1 MGSQGAIAAPSPLPP
16 PSNFPRLQVSDTAG
30 GALPPP
36 QALQELRGGS
46 HGLTVFPQS
55 VIIPS
60 LAGSH
65 HQVIPLLIKI
75 LQPLITQLIIAV
87 FASPGLAMQA
97 LGEPG
102 LLFPEPDF
110 GGAAPVV
117 YSPTQMQ
124 PSVPLASTVGRG
136 APVSPTP
143 GATPETP

>member
-1 MGSQGAIAAPSPLPP
+1 MTGKLALPSP
-16 PSNFPRLQVSDTAG
+16 
-30 GALPPP
+30 
-36 QALQELRGGS
+36 QASQELRGGS
-46 HGLTVFPQS
+46 HGLTVFLQS

-60 LAGSH
+60 LARSH

-87 FASPGLAMQA
+87 FTRPGLAMQA
-97 LGEPG
+97 LGGHG

-110 GGAAPVV
+110 GGAVPVV

-124 PSVPLASTVGRG
+124 PSVPLASMVGRG
-136 APVSPTP
+136 APVSPSL